1 MALRTANKR
10 AYLQGEGAKRQE
22 WGIYTVILNKR
33 GNPCPLCAPFVG
45 RVFID
50 DVWSGGPKNGI
61 SPVTGIKYP
70 LLSEAIK
77 KGLYH
82 PNCRDA
88 HTTYFEGI
96 STPPENSQYTADELD
111 ELAERYNTTQ
121 KQNYAQNEAERME
134 RMSKF
139 SLDKDNKRA
148 YGARAE
154 QWREK
159 AEELEKTVENSDDN
173 DIIEI
178 GNMPLQI
185 NLQLFAKIPEEKFTK
200 YALDPIRQPDKA
212 RAFRDALG
220 YTIDNY
226 QELIENIQTHFD
238 ESSMMLKAEDKFG
251 KRYELVMNLTGA
263 NGKTANVCTAWIKEN
278 ENAEPRLTS
287 VYVTKKKVTGFE
299 N

>member
-1 MALRTANKR
+1 
-10 AYLQGEGAKRQE
+10 
-22 WGIYTVILNKR
+22 
-33 GNPCPLCAPFVG
+33 
-45 RVFID
+45 
-50 DVWSGGPKNGI
+50 
-61 SPVTGIKYP
+61 
-70 LLSEAIK
+70 
-77 KGLYH
+77 
-82 PNCRDA
+82 
-88 HTTYFEGI
+88 
-96 STPPENSQYTADELD
+96 
-111 ELAERYNTTQ
+111 
-121 KQNYAQNEAERME
+121 
-134 RMSKF
+134 MSKF

-148 YGARAE
+148 YSARAE
-154 QWREK
+154 QWRVK

>member
-1 MALRTANKR
+1 
-10 AYLQGEGAKRQE
+10 LQGR
-22 WGIYTVILNKR
+22 
-33 GNPCPLCAPFVG
+33 
-45 RVFID
+45 
-50 DVWSGGPKNGI
+50 
-61 SPVTGIKYP
+61 
-70 LLSEAIK
+70 
-77 KGLYH
+77 
-82 PNCRDA
+82 
-88 HTTYFEGI
+88 TYFEGI
-96 STPPENSQYTADELD
+96 STPPENSRYTADELD
-111 ELAERYNTTQ
+111 ELAERYNNAQ

-148 YGARAE
+148 YSARAE
-154 QWREK
+154 QWRVK